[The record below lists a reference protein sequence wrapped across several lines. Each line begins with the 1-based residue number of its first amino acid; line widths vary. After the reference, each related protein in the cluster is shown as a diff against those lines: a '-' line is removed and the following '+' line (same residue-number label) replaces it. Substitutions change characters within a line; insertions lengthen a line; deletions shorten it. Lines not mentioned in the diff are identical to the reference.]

1 MFAVPSTQTTIESG
15 RWIPFK
21 NVSSLTDDGPLEFSI
36 TGRSDEFMDLAHTM
50 LHVVVKVTKDDGT
63 DLAATDELAPV
74 NNLLHSMFSQ
84 VDVYLNEK
92 LISPPN
98 NTYAYKCYI
107 ESLLNYGPDAK
118 DSHLSSALWYG
129 DTSSKM
135 DILGAANNGYK
146 IRKEFAAGSKH
157 IDLIGHLRGDIFN
170 QEKFL
175 LNGVD
180 LRVKMVRSRDN
191 FVLMS
196 NSSGKLKII
205 DATLMI
211 RKVKINPSV
220 MLSLTNVLEKT
231 TAKYPITRTE
241 IKVLT
246 LPAGIQSKSLDNMYL
261 GQLPKRV
268 IIGFVTNK
276 AFNGHY
282 KFNPFNFQHFNMNF
296 LALYVDGNQL
306 PSKPLQPDFG
316 ADNKLFVNMYHT
328 LFSGTGIHFLNE
340 GNGISRQR
348 SGFWILDS

>member
-1 MFAVPSTQTTIESG
+1 
-15 RWIPFK
+15 
-21 NVSSLTDDGPLEFSI
+21 
-36 TGRSDEFMDLAHTM
+36 M
-50 LHVVVKVTKDDGT
+50 LHEVVKVTKDDGT

-74 NNLLHSMFSQ
+74 NNLLHSMF
-84 VDVYLNEK
+84 K
-92 LISPPN
+92 P
-98 NTYAYKCYI
+98 
-107 ESLLNYGPDAK
+107 LLNYGPDAK

-170 QEKFL
+170 QQKFL
-175 LNGVD
+175 HNGVD
-180 LRVKMVRSRDN
+180 LRVKIEGENKSIGNVIVNECFGKNNSK
-191 FVLMS
+191 VS
-196 NSSGKLKII
+196 NYQNGNK
-205 DATLMI
+205 
-211 RKVKINPSV
+211 R
-220 MLSLTNVLEKT
+220 
-231 TAKYPITRTE
+231 
-241 IKVLT
+241 
-246 LPAGIQSKSLDNMYL
+246 
-261 GQLPKRV
+261 QLPKRV

-296 LALYVDGNQL
+296 FALYVDGNQL

-348 SGFWILDS
+348 YDGGSTLIAFDLTPDLLASSTSHWNLVKSVNLRIEVGFKEALNETVYINIVIDYSIRAVLPRRRPSRRAVARLAAPEESHYPQPSPYLVH